1 MTPMYRSLLWLSSL
15 AALSGA
21 ASADDGI
28 LRFPDVS
35 NDRIAFVHGGD
46 LYVVPKAG
54 GQAERLTAHAG
65 QELYPKFSPDGQWL
79 AFSAEYSG
87 TRQVYVMSVHGG
99 TPRQL
104 TWYSDIGT
112 MPMRGGT
119 DYRVLDWT
127 PDGKHVL
134 VRVNRLP
141 FDERA
146 GKPYLV
152 PVDGGLEQPLAIPE
166 SGGGMLSPDGNAM
179 VYTPIDRDFRS
190 WKRYRGGR
198 AQDVWVYHLNTNDAQ
213 RVTTF
218 AGSDHQPMWLGDQI
232 VFASDRDGTLN
243 LYALPAGAAEPAE
256 SPRQLTHFKDFDVLW
271 PSAGADS
278 IVFEQGGALWR
289 MDGVAAEPVQVP
301 VRVQADFAE
310 ALPTIKPVAG
320 FIESF
325 DLSPNGARV
334 VFAARGELLSV
345 PAKEG
350 SIRNLSQSPAAR
362 ERSVAW
368 SPDGKQLAY
377 LSDVSGEY
385 EIYVRNA
392 DGSGSPRQLTRNSDA
407 WINRL
412 SYSPNGRFIAFNDE
426 KKRLRLLEVATGKIA
441 DIDRSRFDGFDSMSF
456 SPDSRYLA
464 YTKVGANNLPA
475 IWLYDISEG
484 QTHLLLADT
493 RPNFSP
499 TFDLKG
505 QYLYFLSNRDY
516 QLTNSAYEFNY
527 LYTQATRVYALP
539 LNHKVP
545 ALFAYGSDEAI
556 EAAKPADPGSKQVS
570 IELNGADQRVEVLKV
585 PNGNYFGLLAIEDG
599 LLFLAQGANPDGGPG
614 VLKSYSTSN
623 HETEDLIQGV
633 ARFALSQGGKKLLVN
648 KGDTWSVVEPAAGQ
662 DLGKHA
668 LKLDAMVLRIDPK
681 VEWQQM
687 FVDAWR
693 ILRDWFYDP
702 GMHGG
707 IDRWNAIRA
716 RYEPLVAKVHS
727 RRDLD
732 YLLHELAG
740 EANAGHVYVEGGDL
754 PNVKRVAGG
763 FLGAEFTTDTSGF
776 FRLSKIFP
784 GENWSD
790 EFRSPLQTAGID
802 AAEGDFLISVDGVL
816 ANTVKNPYQLF
827 EGKADQVVEI
837 RLSKTADANS
847 GKVQRVKLQNSEI
860 GLRYLDWVQS
870 RRALVDRLSG
880 GRIGYIHLPNT
891 AVEGNREL
899 FKGMLAYSNKDALI
913 IDDRYNGGGF
923 IPDRMI
929 ELLARQPISYWKR
942 RDLEPQATPLLHHK
956 GPKAMLTNG
965 LSSSGGDAL
974 PFYFK
979 KLKLGKVIGTR
990 TWGGL
995 IGISG
1000 NPGLVDGGVLLAAT
1014 FRFMD
1019 TDGRWAVE
1027 NEGVAPDIEVIDRP
1041 DALAAGRDP
1050 SVEKAVEVLL
1060 KELEANPPKP
1070 VVAPPAPTEFR

>member
-1 MTPMYRSLLWLSSL
+1 MIRRSTLWFSSLL
-15 AALSGA
+15 ALSGA
-21 ASADDGI
+21 TLADDAI

-35 NDRIAFVHGGD
+35 AERIAFVHAGD
-46 LYVVPKAG
+46 VYIVPKAG
-54 GQAERLTAHAG
+54 GAAERLTAHAG

-99 TPRQL
+99 TPKQL
-104 TWYSDIGT
+104 TWYSDVGP

-127 PDGKHVL
+127 PDGKHVV
-134 VRVNRLP
+134 VRMNRLP

-146 GKPYLV
+146 GRPYLV
-152 PVDGGLEQPLAIPE
+152 PVDGGLEQPLPIPE
-166 SGGGMLSPDGNAM
+166 TGGGMLSPDGQSM
-179 VYTPIDRDFRS
+179 VYTPIDRDYRS

-198 AQDVWVYHLNTNDAQ
+198 AQDIWVYHFNTNDAQ
-213 RVTTF
+213 RLTNF

-243 LYALPAGAAEPAE
+243 LYSLPVGAAEPADK
-256 SPRQLTHFKDFDVLW
+256 PKQLTHFTNFDVLW
-271 PSAGADS
+271 PSAGAGT
-278 IVFEQGGALWR
+278 IVFENGGALYR
-289 MDGVAAEPVQVP
+289 MDGTSAEPVKVP
-301 VRVQADFAE
+301 VTVQSDFAE
-310 ALPTIKPVAG
+310 SLPSIKSVAG

-325 DLSPNGARV
+325 DISPNGSRV
-334 VFAARGELLSV
+334 VFAARGELLTV
-345 PAKEG
+345 PAKDG
-350 SIRNLSQSPAAR
+350 TIRNLSQSPTAR

-368 SPDGKQLAY
+368 SPDGKQFAY
-377 LSDVSGEY
+377 LSDATGEY

-392 DGSGSPRQLTRNSDA
+392 DGSGQPKQLTRGSDA
-407 WINRL
+407 WINRI
-412 SYSPNGRFIAFNDE
+412 SYSPDGRFLVFNDE
-426 KKRLRLLEVATGKIA
+426 KKRLRLLEVSTGRIA
-441 DIDRSRFDGFDSMSF
+441 DVDHSRVEGFDSMSF

-475 IWLYDISEG
+475 IWLYDVSQG
-484 QTHLLLADT
+484 KTNLLLADT
-493 RPNFSP
+493 RPNFAPS
-499 TFDLKG
+499 FDPKG

-516 QLTNSAYEFNY
+516 QLTNSVYETNY
-527 LYTQATRVYALP
+527 LYTQATRIYALP
-539 LNHKVP
+539 LNHNVP
-545 ALFAYGSDEAI
+545 ALFAYASDEALSGPK
-556 EAAKPADPGSKQVS
+556 AAAGDKAQVQV
-570 IELNGADQRVEVLKV
+570 ELAGADQRVEVLKV
-585 PNGNYFGLLAIEDG
+585 PNSNYVGLTAVEGGVVYLALGSEPG
-599 LLFLAQGANPDGGPG
+599 SGAPT
-614 VLKSYSTSN
+614 LKRYSVDS
-623 HETEDLIQGV
+623 HESEDLVQGV
-633 ARFALSQGGKKLLVN
+633 GRFALNGSGKKMLVN
-648 KGDTWSVVEPAAGQ
+648 KGETWAVIEPSPGQ
-662 DLGKHA
+662 DLSKNA
-668 LKLDAMVLRIDPK
+668 LKLEQLVLRIDPK

-702 GMHGG
+702 AMHGG
-707 IDRWNAIRA
+707 IERWNAVRA
-716 RYEPLVAKVHS
+716 RYEPLVGKLHS

-732 YLLHELAG
+732 YLLHEIAG

-754 PNVKRVAGG
+754 ASVKRVPGG
-763 FLGAEFTTDTSGF
+763 FLGAEFETDPSGF
-776 FRLSKIFP
+776 FKISKIFP
-784 GENWSD
+784 GENWAD
-790 EFRSPLQTAGID
+790 EFRSPLATAGIE
-802 AAEGDFLISVDGVL
+802 AAEGDYLISVDGVL
-816 ANTVKNPYQLF
+816 ANTVKNPFQLF

-837 RLSKTADANS
+837 RLSKTADSGS

-870 RRALVDRLSG
+870 RRALVDRLSN
-880 GRIGYIHLPNT
+880 GRIGYIHVPNT
-891 AVEGNREL
+891 AIEGNREL

-929 ELLARQPISYWKR
+929 ELLARKPLSYWKR
-942 RDLEPQATPLLHHK
+942 RELDPQATPVLHHN
-956 GPKAMLTNG
+956 GPKAMLING

-974 PFYFK
+974 PFFFK
-979 KLKLGKVIGTR
+979 KLKLGPVIGTR

-1000 NPGLVDGGVLLAAT
+1000 NPALVDGGMILAAT

-1019 TDGRWAVE
+1019 TDGSWAVE